1 MGHAVPRGKRVLSME
16 DVTPGFFVRHQPRA
30 ADSSNAGSGGN
41 SEALNAQIESC
52 MYCSGKECDA
62 GLRSIEWKGRTRR
75 LATNWGLTGD
85 NLAAASNSFQ
95 FLMPFRT
102 WDQ

>member
-16 DVTPGFFVRHQPRA
+16 DITLAQPRA
-30 ADSSNAGSGGN
+30 ADSSNEDSGGD
-41 SEALNAQIESC
+41 SEILNRKIESC

-62 GLRSIEWKGRTRR
+62 GLRSIEWKGRTRQ
-75 LATNWGLTGD
+75 LATNRGLTGD